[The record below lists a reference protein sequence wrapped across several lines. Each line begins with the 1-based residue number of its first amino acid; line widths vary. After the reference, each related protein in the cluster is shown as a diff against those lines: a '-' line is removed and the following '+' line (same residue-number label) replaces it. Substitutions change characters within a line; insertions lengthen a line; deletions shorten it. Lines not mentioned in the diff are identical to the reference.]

1 MKHKYRGCI
10 VAASIAICAIGA
22 FDYCRMPPPG
32 RITVDCSQSSP
43 AIVEAIEAAQEK
55 VRMAPRSAAAWG
67 ELGMLLRANDFDMDS
82 LKAFE
87 VAERL
92 DPSDGR
98 WPYLRGLTLVLIDA
112 NSGIAALRIAVA
124 ISPPERIEPALRLAD
139 VLLERGELDDASR
152 VIEPIV
158 VRSRNEPHAGWLQ
171 SRIAAERGD
180 WETVLAITERLR
192 EQLGVRKRAAMLR
205 AEALRKLGREGAE
218 IEVRRAAELPE
229 DEAISD
235 PYVREVEN
243 MKISPDNDLRIAS
256 ELLERGKADEAA
268 AKVELAT
275 IRFPNV
281 PSVRIFQ
288 GKLLIQTGRTK
299 AAREVLAAFTREHP
313 RSVDGWFHFGVA
325 QFLEGDATAAGT
337 AFEKVITLKP
347 DHALGHFNLGHT
359 KKSLGDRAGAIAS
372 FETTLRCRPDHEPSR
387 QAILELKNAG
397 N

>member
-1 MKHKYRGCI
+1 
-10 VAASIAICAIGA
+10 
-22 FDYCRMPPPG
+22 
-32 RITVDCSQSSP
+32 
-43 AIVEAIEAAQEK
+43 
-55 VRMAPRSAAAWG
+55 
-67 ELGMLLRANDFDMDS
+67 MDS

-124 ISPPERIEPALRLAD
+124 ICPPERIEPALRLAD
-139 VLLERGELDDASR
+139 VLLERGEFDDASR